1 MDSSSPALEAFL
13 LGTVDFDVTIELQQQ
28 LVEEAYRRGDGQV
41 TLLLCEHPTII
52 TIGRN
57 GSLADVATQSTPV
70 RSGQIEVRWVN
81 RGGGALL
88 HCPGQLAVY
97 PIVPLRWHGFAVP
110 EFLDRF
116 RAGLVESLGDLN
128 VRCRSG
134 VLPLPDCHDAVS
146 VTAGA
151 QDARGGPRYAIFG
164 RTGQLAAFGVSIR
177 HGISYCGAYLNVCP
191 AMGWFRLVQND
202 AGCALGRVLA
212 RTPPG
217 PAAARLHTRARRDR
231 PNANQLP
238 DVRAAR
244 IGSHAG
250 RPGRAHPPAG
260 RRLRLRSLPSL
271 HGPSAVAKGRRRRL
285 TRGGTGTAGGGN
297 VGDFPENGE
306 DCLGPVFFRW
316 LQGLIGPK
324 AQPFTQPRA
333 TPCGEL
339 EAPCWPPR
347 SWPPTPAGDRF
358 DADGGC

>member
-217 PAAARLHTRARRDR
+217 PAAARGSTPAPVETGRMRTSCLMSERHGSVRMPA
-231 PNANQLP
+231 
-238 DVRAAR
+238 VRAAL
-244 IGSHAG
+244 I
-250 RPGRAHPPAG
+250 
-260 RRLRLRSLPSL
+260 RRLADAFGCDRYHLYTGHPLLRRA
-271 HGPSAVAKGRRRRL
+271 AVEG
-285 TRGGTGTAGGGN
+285 
-297 VGDFPENGE
+297 
-306 DCLGPVFFRW
+306 
-316 LQGLIGPK
+316 
-324 AQPFTQPRA
+324 
-333 TPCGEL
+333 
-339 EAPCWPPR
+339 
-347 SWPPTPAGDRF
+347 
-358 DADGGC
+358 